1 MRTSPI
7 RCELDHLVV
16 GAQSLEEGAGYI
28 ADLLGVPPVK
38 GGIHPNMGT
47 HNVLLSLGG
56 SVYLEVI
63 AINPDGDPPEHPR
76 WFSLD
81 NPTVRQTLEQGPRLL
96 TWVARTPDMSGLKR
110 LEPYAACDVREMSR
124 GDLRWLFA
132 FTPDG
137 ECPGDGLLPHVIEWR
152 GNAHPTDTPPDSQC
166 QFKSLKANLAPGGS
180 AGSTIA
186 AMGLNPLFT
195 SPGSE
200 NDTVG
205 LHAVIK
211 TPRGEIVL

>member
-1 MRTSPI
+1 MKTSPI

-16 GAQSLEEGAGYI
+16 GAQTLNEGASYI
-28 ADLLGVPPVK
+28 ADLLGVFPVM
-38 GGIHPNMGT
+38 GGVHPNMGT

-81 NPTVRQTLEQGPRLL
+81 NPAVRQTLKDGPQLL
-96 TWVARTPDMSGLKR
+96 TWVARTPDISGLKR

-152 GNAHPTDTPPDSQC
+152 GKAHPTDTLPDSQC
-166 QFKSLKANLAPGGS
+166 RFKGLRANLAPGGS
-180 AGSTIA
+180 TGATIA
-186 AMGLNPLFT
+186 AMGLNPIF
-195 SPGSE
+195 SGSASE
-200 NDTVG
+200 DDAVG
-205 LHAVIK
+205 LHAVIE
-211 TPRGEIVL
+211 TPRGEILL

>member
-1 MRTSPI
+1 MKTPPL

-16 GAQSLEEGAGYI
+16 GAQTLDEGARYI
-28 ADLLGVPPVK
+28 ADLLGVFPVK
-38 GGIHPNMGT
+38 GGVHPQLGT

-96 TWVARTPDMSGLKR
+96 TWVARTLDISGLNR
-110 LEPYAACDVREMSR
+110 LEPYSTCDVREMSR

-132 FTPDG
+132 FTADG

-152 GNAHPTDTPPDSQC
+152 GKAHPTDTLPDSQC
-166 QFKSLKANLAPGGS
+166 RFKGLKANLDLGHRSGA
-180 AGSTIA
+180 TIA

-195 SPGSE
+195 VPGPE
-200 NDTVG
+200 DDAVG